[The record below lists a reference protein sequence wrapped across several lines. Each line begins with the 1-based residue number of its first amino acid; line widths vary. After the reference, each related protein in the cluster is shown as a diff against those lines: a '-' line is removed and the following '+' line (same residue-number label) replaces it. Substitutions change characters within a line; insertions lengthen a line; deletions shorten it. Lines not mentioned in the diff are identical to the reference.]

1 VLRNLVENAVKYS
14 PEGGP
19 IVLTA
24 RARPDDVQI
33 SVSDQGIGI
42 EEQQLP
48 HIFDR
53 FYQVDSAST
62 RKVGGSGLGLSI
74 CKAIVEAHHGN
85 LWVESQPGVGSTFH
99 FTLPLARSETSR

>member
-1 VLRNLVENAVKYS
+1 MKYS
-14 PEGGP
+14 PDGGP
-19 IVLTA
+19 IVIAARVESGTA
-24 RARPDDVQI
+24 QI

-42 EEQQLP
+42 EEHQLP
-48 HIFDR
+48 RIFDR

-74 CKAIVEAHHGN
+74 CKAIVEAHHGS
-85 LWVESQPGVGSTFH
+85 LWVESQPGAGSTFT